1 MKSDGRKP
9 LLLIDIDGPLNP
21 YAAKAT
27 RRPAGYETHRVPM
40 DGDRPAVSPDDLMTA
55 AARRRTLRVW
65 LNPGHGAML
74 RSLADVFELHWA
86 TAWEDAANRIVAP
99 LIGLPELPVIHWGD
113 YPLVNRPLTVLPP
126 YEETLTALATG
137 RRRSVEMLHW
147 KTRSIAAYVAALR
160 DDTGSDGGG
169 RAFVWM
175 DDEMTD
181 ADRHHL
187 SRVSTL
193 GPHLLHRIDAAIGML
208 HADIALMRD
217 WAEAL

>member
-1 MKSDGRKP
+1 VKSDGRKP

-40 DGDRPAVSPDDLMTA
+40 NGDRPAGSPDDLMTA
-55 AARRRTLRVW
+55 AARRLTLRVW
-65 LNPGHGAML
+65 LNPAHGAML
-74 RSLADVFELHWA
+74 LSLADVFELHWA
-86 TAWEDAANRIVAP
+86 TDWEDAANRIVAP

-113 YPLVNRPLTVLPP
+113 YPLVNNRLAVLPP
-126 YEETLTALATG
+126 YEETLTALASE
-137 RRRSVEMLHW
+137 RRRSVETLHW
-147 KTRSIAAYVAALR
+147 KTRPIAGYIAALG
-160 DDTGSDGGG
+160 DDNCGDAG

-187 SRVSTL
+187 GRVPAL
-193 GPHLLHRIDAAIGML
+193 GPHLLHRIDPVVGML
-208 HADIALMRD
+208 DADIALMRD